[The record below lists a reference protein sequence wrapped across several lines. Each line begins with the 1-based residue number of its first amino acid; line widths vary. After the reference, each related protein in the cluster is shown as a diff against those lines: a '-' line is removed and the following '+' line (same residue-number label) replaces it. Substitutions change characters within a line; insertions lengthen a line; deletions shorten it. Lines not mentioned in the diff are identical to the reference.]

1 METTRPLRTEV
12 LLGICLLVTGII
24 GRYILFG
31 RGVQPFPNFEIIMV
45 ITFVSMLVL
54 RPWVAFLI
62 PLGCMIG
69 SDILIGN
76 PIFVG
81 DQMNRI
87 VLFTYSGFT
96 ILAAVSFLLRRRL
109 RPLYESLSVRTVGF
123 TLGLGVGFVLLY
135 DCWTNLGWWYLLYP
149 HTASALGMVFAAG
162 LPFMLYHLI
171 SGLVTFSLI
180 GLPILL
186 IVSKKLP
193 LPSLRPLRRVH
204 QVPIVCLVVGLV
216 ALSFSGMAARV
227 PEHSEVWLAQTDA
240 TSVLVTVQGSDWTLS
255 DHVMAYQGETAFSLV
270 KRFASSHQL
279 AFNATYYASFDAW
292 LVNGIGPDAGHDSTY
307 WQYYVN
313 GVLPMVGADHCPVS
327 NGQSLVWS
335 FEKTPD

>member
-12 LLGICLLVTGII
+12 MLGICLLVTGII
-24 GRYILFG
+24 GRYVLFG

-45 ITFVSMLVL
+45 ITFISMLVL

-81 DQMNRI
+81 NQMNQI

-96 ILAAVSFLLRRRL
+96 ILAAVSFLLRGRL
-109 RPLYESLSVRTVGF
+109 QPLYKSLSAKTVGV
-123 TLGLGVGFVLLY
+123 TVGLGVGFVLLY

-149 HTASALGMVFAAG
+149 HTVGALGMVFAAG

-171 SGLVTFSLI
+171 SGLVTFACI
-180 GLPILL
+180 AVPVLL
-186 IVSKKLP
+186 IASKKFS
-193 LPSLRPLRRVH
+193 LPSVRPLRRLH
-204 QVPIVCLVVGLV
+204 QVPIVCLVLGLV
-216 ALSFSGMAARV
+216 LLSFSGMAAKV
-227 PEHSEVWLAQTDA
+227 PDHSEVWLAQSDA
-240 TSVLVTVQGSDWTLS
+240 TSVQISVQGGRWTVSDRL
-255 DHVMAYQGETAFSLV
+255 VAYQGETAFSLV
-270 KRFASSHQL
+270 KRFASSHHL
-279 AFNATYYASFDAW
+279 SFNATYYASFDSW
-292 LVNGIGPDAGHDSTY
+292 LVNSIGSDAGHDSTY
-307 WQYYVN
+307 WQYYVD

-327 NGQSLVWS
+327 NGQCLVWR